1 MSLARPLCEDCSV
14 VCDCEYVAWY
24 SHTRRDLFAVAWR
37 CPSCSAN
44 SLAVSPLGPVQIG
57 LKTCLQCGAEG
68 TAGETPCPQCGASLS
83 EVLPASQREM
93 SDDALLALAREAFA
107 LGTCRRGLT
116 IANYVLQRNTHC
128 QEATQIKVQFVEHL
142 DRQEPFS

>member
-1 MSLARPLCEDCSV
+1 
-14 VCDCEYVAWY
+14 
-24 SHTRRDLFAVAWR
+24 
-37 CPSCSAN
+37 
-44 SLAVSPLGPVQIG
+44 
-57 LKTCLQCGAEG
+57 
-68 TAGETPCPQCGASLS
+68 
-83 EVLPASQREM
+83 M